1 MEYIWKELDKK
12 LALEETEA
20 TEPDS
25 RMGEEE
31 NDDWKEEPKVFTDK
45 REKKKTYKQETE
57 KPVTQKKAGDEEIVD
72 LDLHE

>member
-25 RMGEEE
+25 SMGEEE
-31 NDDWKEEPKVFTDK
+31 NDDWKEEPKVFNDK
-45 REKKKTYKQETE
+45 REKKKTPQQ
-57 KPVTQKKAGDEEIVD
+57 VTQKKAGDEEIVD